1 MRLFTPR
8 KHGVRTA
15 CCVRSYLAAVIKLLA
30 CEIEPRNTVGTYCS
44 SRRTIYWTLIKCCKT
59 RCTRRVDCN
68 DKKCISF
75 FLFFMVY
82 TNHKNIFH
90 NIKFP
95 DLRNTPILSGIKV
108 DFQLS
113 ITYRRAVCKVL
124 QHEHMNEF
132 TYMLTKSTQS
142 LNRTYSWRKQI
153 CLCACIISG
162 VSLCCIYTQLNMI
175 FNFFPLKMA
184 ATQI

>member
-75 FLFFMVY
+75 FF
-82 TNHKNIFH
+82 IFH
-90 NIKFP
+90 GLHKPQKYISQYKISRSTKRPHFEWHKS
-95 DLRNTPILSGIKV
+95 R
-108 DFQLS
+108 LS
-113 ITYRRAVCKVL
+113 IEYYVQEGSL
-124 QHEHMNEF
+124 QSP
-132 TYMLTKSTQS
+132 ST
-142 LNRTYSWRKQI
+142 
-153 CLCACIISG
+153 
-162 VSLCCIYTQLNMI
+162 
-175 FNFFPLKMA
+175 
-184 ATQI
+184 